1 MLANRFV
8 QKLNNQATK
17 WMLSQG
23 SIPFRMTNAADF
35 ERSLRRFFCPDPE
48 RRRSRNVLH
57 ERKSRVLE
65 MLMQRKHG
73 FDRKK
78 NRNPC
83 RFFRPH
89 RKYRFCVYAECPYE
103 PERRIS
109 FRRSKT
115 NGRKELTSYC
125 AIDPCVCRGLLFSN
139 PIAPL
144 YMVLKISTKSSAVS
158 WKSRSRQKDKSS
170 NHMAKFTRRQ

>member
-1 MLANRFV
+1 M
-8 QKLNNQATK
+8 NNQATK

-23 SIPFRMTNAADF
+23 SIPFCTTNAADF
-35 ERSLRRFFCPDPE
+35 ERSLRRFSAQIWKGDTAGMNFASGKN
-48 RRRSRNVLH
+48 RA
-57 ERKSRVLE
+57 LE

-170 NHMAKFTRRQ
+170 NHMAKLTRRQ

>member
-1 MLANRFV
+1 MLP
-8 QKLNNQATK
+8 
-17 WMLSQG
+17 QG

-35 ERSLRRFFCPDPE
+35 ERSLRRFFCPGPE
-48 RRRSRNVLH
+48 RRRSRNVRH